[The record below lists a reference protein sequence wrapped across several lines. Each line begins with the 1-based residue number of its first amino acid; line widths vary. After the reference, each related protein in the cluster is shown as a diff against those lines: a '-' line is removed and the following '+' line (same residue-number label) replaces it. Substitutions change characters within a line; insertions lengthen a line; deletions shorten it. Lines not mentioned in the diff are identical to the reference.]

1 MRLIQGTAVLSI
13 SLLTLALSINT
24 AAQNESDSAREAFQ
38 TIDGII
44 NTLYKSVSFEAG
56 GEPDWDLLRSML
68 FTDAI
73 FVMRTSRS
81 SPMQKFST
89 DEFIDLFKRDI
100 TTYNMRET
108 GFNERVTG
116 YTADTFSRLTHAFV
130 VYEVRLRPE
139 DEQPLQRGVDSIQ
152 LVHNEGRW
160 WIASITNDIETPDN
174 PIPERFLKGGGT
186 PN

>member
-1 MRLIQGTAVLSI
+1 MRGTAVLSI
-13 SLLTLALSINT
+13 SLLMLVSSANT
-24 AAQNESDSAREAFQ
+24 AAWNESDPAQEAFQ
-38 TIDGII
+38 TIDSVI
-44 NTLYKSVSFEAG
+44 NTLYKSVSFDAG
-56 GEPDWDLLRSML
+56 SEPDWDLLRSLL
-68 FTDAI
+68 FTDAV

-108 GFNERVTG
+108 GFNERVAG
-116 YTADTFSRLTHAFV
+116 YAADTFGRLTHAFV
-130 VYEVRLRPE
+130 VYEVRLQPE
-139 DEQPLQRGVDSIQ
+139 DERPLQRGVDSIQ